1 MGFRT
6 IVIKSRAKL
15 DFSLNYLV
23 CRSEK
28 EKRIHLDEISILII
42 ESTAVS
48 LTAALLSELVKKKI
62 KVIFCDEKHLPSSQ
76 LIGFDD
82 NYHSVKRIIEQ
93 VAWDDETKGLVWQN
107 IIENKI
113 NNQRKL
119 LCAMGIDDER
129 LNSYIS
135 EVKVGDKTNREG
147 HSAKVYFNLLG
158 CSGRRVDSEF
168 NSALNYGYAVLLA
181 MFCRSITAN
190 GLITQLGIWHRN
202 EFNPYNLAS
211 DMMETYRVI
220 VDDLALNIQGDNA
233 NFKYQMAN
241 LGNCK
246 VFIDNKWLFMES
258 GIDLYVKSLIN
269 ALNCKNVR
277 YIKNFTKYELSIYEN
292 TGNV

>member
-1 MGFRT
+1 M
-6 IVIKSRAKL
+6 IKSRAKL

-28 EKRIHLDEISILII
+28 EKRIHLDEISMLII

-48 LTAALLSELVKKKI
+48 LTAALLCELIKKKI

-82 NYHSVKRIIEQ
+82 NYHSVKRIMEQ
-93 VAWDDETKGLVWQN
+93 VAWEDEAKGLVWQN
-107 IIENKI
+107 IIEHKI
-113 NNQRKL
+113 DNQRKIL
-119 LCAMGIDDER
+119 HDMGIDDKR
-129 LNSYIS
+129 LDSYIN

-158 CSGRRVDSEF
+158 SNGRREESNF

-181 MFCRSITAN
+181 MFCRSITAS

-220 VDDLALNIQGDNA
+220 VDDLALKIQDNSV

-246 VFIDNKWLFMES
+246 VFIDNKWLYLEA

-269 ALNCKNVR
+269 ALTCKSVKC
-277 YIKNFTKYELSIYEN
+277 IKNFTKYELSIYEN
-292 TGNV
+292 ISNV

>member
-6 IVIKSRAKL
+6 IVIKNRAKL

-28 EKRIHLDEISILII
+28 EKRIHLDEISMII
-42 ESTAVS
+42 VESTAVS
-48 LTAALLSELVKKKI
+48 LTAALLCELIKKKI

-82 NYHSVKRIIEQ
+82 NYHSVKRIMEQ
-93 VAWDDETKGLVWQN
+93 VAWEEESKGLVWQN
-107 IIENKI
+107 IIEHKI
-113 NNQRKL
+113 DNQRKL
-119 LCAMGIDDER
+119 LHKMGIDDKR
-129 LNSYIS
+129 LESYIN

-158 CSGRRVDSEF
+158 CNGRREESDL

-181 MFCRSITAN
+181 MFCRSITAS

-220 VDDLALNIQGDNA
+220 VDDLALKIKDNSV

-246 VFIDNKWLFMES
+246 VFIDNKWLYLEA

-269 ALNCKNVR
+269 ALSCKSIKC
-277 YIKNFTKYELSIYEN
+277 IKNFTKYELSIYEN